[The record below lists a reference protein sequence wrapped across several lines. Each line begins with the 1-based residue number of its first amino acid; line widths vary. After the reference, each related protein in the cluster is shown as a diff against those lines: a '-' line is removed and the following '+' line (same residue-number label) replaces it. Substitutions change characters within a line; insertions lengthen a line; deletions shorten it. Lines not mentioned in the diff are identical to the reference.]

1 MKLAG
6 VGWSVVGLSGG
17 VVIGWSWLECS
28 WLEWR
33 SIEVGWRSEVG
44 WSSEVGRISEVGW
57 SVIGWSVVGF
67 FSASSRA
74 FFAVPAAMA
83 SSAALRINN
92 DDEAAICSDGILDSM
107 VGGVENDVE
116 NGLQ

>member
-1 MKLAG
+1 M
-6 VGWSVVGLSGG
+6 
-17 VVIGWSWLECS
+17 
-28 WLEWR
+28 
-33 SIEVGWRSEVG
+33 
-44 WSSEVGRISEVGW
+44 GRISEVGW

-92 DDEAAICSDGILDSM
+92 YEEATICSDGILDSM
-107 VGGVENDVE
+107 VGGVGNDVQ
-116 NGLQ
+116 NGLHVSLLVCCFVWQDMKFSGH